1 MKIYT
6 MLSKSHQ
13 FLYDEFFYKSIK
25 ENEPEAEIVL
35 GKQDQI
41 CKSGNY
47 YEDGWKESMR
57 QKVEIYS
64 EAINSGDNMFIWS
77 DVDIEFYEPFI
88 QQCIK
93 ELGDFDIAF
102 QEGVG
107 DEYCAGFF
115 IAKIN
120 DRTKK
125 FFNILKNKYENYSC
139 DQDAINKNIQLV
151 KAKFLSR
158 KFLNVS
164 FQHRHWDGQEVVITE
179 PISMFHANYTV
190 GLQRKIMLL
199 KSIKQNNERLKKQLA
214 NNPNIK
220 ILEAYYGILE
230 DVTQRV
236 IEHKQKE
243 LKVNTENL
251 KCDPAPGVIKFLYL
265 FDDKDKILNQAIK
278 EDDFIQFND

>member
-6 MLSKSHQ
+6 MVSKSHQ

-25 ENEPEAEIVL
+25 ENEPDAEIIL
-35 GKQDQI
+35 GNQDQI
-41 CKSGNY
+41 CNSGNY

-64 EAINSGDNMFIWS
+64 EAMNSEDSMFIWS
-77 DVDIEFYEPFI
+77 DVDIEFYEPFVK
-88 QQCIK
+88 QCIK

-107 DEYCAGFF
+107 NEYCDGFF
-115 IAKIN
+115 IAKVN

-125 FFNILKNKYENYSC
+125 FFDILKNKYENYSC

-164 FQHRHWDGQEVVITE
+164 FQHSHWDGQEVILKE
-179 PISMFHANYTV
+179 PILMFHANYTV
-190 GLQRKIMLL
+190 GLQKKIMLL
-199 KSIKQNNERLKKQLA
+199 KSIKQHNERLKKQLTTTT
-214 NNPNIK
+214 NIK
-220 ILEAYYGILE
+220 ILEAYYGLLT
-230 DVTQRV
+230 DVTQRLV
-236 IEHKQKE
+236 EYKNKE
-243 LKVNTENL
+243 LKVSVENL
-251 KCDPAPGVIKFLYL
+251 ACDPAPGVIKFLYL
-265 FDDKDKILNQAIK
+265 FDDKDKILTPAIK
-278 EDDFIQFND
+278 EGDFIRFND